1 MSLLVLLITV
11 YSGTNGYVVRNLSH
25 LRSRDPLSDRAADF
39 EKGGPSL
46 REPDQGI
53 LEHER
58 KRKVELQCL
67 ELQLELEENG
77 SANLLGV
84 HCKAY

>member
-1 MSLLVLLITV
+1 M
-11 YSGTNGYVVRNLSH
+11 VRNLSH
-25 LRSRDPLSDRAADF
+25 LRSRDLLNDRAEL

-67 ELQLELEENG
+67 ELQLELEEKELV
-77 SANLLGV
+77 NLREFTTGF
-84 HCKAY
+84 